1 MRKKT
6 LAAFIVFTFILT
18 MFVFYVMYSTRPESN
33 SYTLQVLE
41 EARNRQNMSLVSVD
55 APLNT
60 DTYQMTQ
67 EERIAK
73 EVAAILS
80 EDASFASDVKDML
93 ITDAEA
99 YMNGLA
105 STVRSEV
112 LSQSA
117 LYTDTQGEKVLS
129 EASGYSDSIYDKA
142 IEDSSKNTL
151 GYIAEAEARIEG
163 IIDSRVSA
171 SFEDDI
177 KEYVSGE
184 VKAIS
189 ASDRAYTDSQTSRIA
204 SSASDRILK
213 DSSFLSAV
221 SAAVISRLGISQDGE
236 YILEV
241 DRLVDEVLNAL
252 LQDPELLLLFKESIN
267 DYYNEN
273 SQYIYDSHVNELI
286 KDIQSLSDEEVFKM
300 LDIAPISDSNFVN
313 SESKLTIDKS
323 ETAPVISQKTESA
336 APSKTAEPAVEKER
350 VSAPVFGVP
359 NTSLTDEQITV
370 ERENLRNEEIN
381 RILEWLGE

>member
-117 LYTDTQGEKVLS
+117 LYTDTQDEKVLS

-300 LDIAPISDSNFVN
+300 LDIAPISDANFVN

-323 ETAPVISQKTESA
+323 ETAPVISQKTESV

>member
-286 KDIQSLSDEEVFKM
+286 KDIQSLSDEEVYKM

-313 SESKLTIDKS
+313 SGSKLTIDKS
-323 ETAPVISQKTESA
+323 ETAPVLSQKTESA
-336 APSKTAEPAVEKER
+336 ASSKTAEPAVEKER

>member
-300 LDIAPISDSNFVN
+300 LDIAPVSDANFVN

-323 ETAPVISQKTESA
+323 ETAPVISQKTESV
-336 APSKTAEPAVEKER
+336 APSKTVEPAVEKER

-359 NTSLTDEQITV
+359 NTSLSDEQITV

>member
-323 ETAPVISQKTESA
+323 ETAPVISQKTESV

>member
-300 LDIAPISDSNFVN
+300 LDIAPISDANFVN

-323 ETAPVISQKTESA
+323 ETAPVISQKTESV

>member
-313 SESKLTIDKS
+313 SETKLTIDKS

-336 APSKTAEPAVEKER
+336 APLKTAEPAVEKER

>member
-18 MFVFYVMYSTRPESN
+18 MFVFYVMYSTRPESS

-117 LYTDTQGEKVLS
+117 LYTDTKGEKVLS

-323 ETAPVISQKTESA
+323 ETAPVISQKTESV